1 MQPVPTVEL
10 RAEDVLNS
18 TTRVKVLNVETSE
31 APGDFTTVT
40 LTLQNDY
47 PNEIT
52 GYVVTHGN
60 DTIRKDCS
68 AAAVLR
74 SAGSVWTRRP
84 ADWGSASP
92 TSLIWSS
99 KAS

>member
-1 MQPVPTVEL
+1 MIALSLCWLLMQPVPTVEL

-60 DTIRKDCS
+60 DTIRKDFWFGE
-68 AAAVLR
+68 AGDR
-74 SAGSVWTRRP
+74 SYISNVPP
-84 ADWGSASP
+84 ACHVR
-92 TSLIWSS
+92 
-99 KAS
+99 